1 MKVIKGTIHY
11 EINEENNTWKLAYS
25 QSSDNDLAVM
35 LIGQQ
40 LMEFSEEEFES
51 ALKDKSLDTKTKKFY
66 QERLKKVR
74 AAKFGLSLM
83 CETLLSI
90 IDEYREHVAKMKE
103 SNSTQQVEPLTPEQ
117 QKELLEM
124 MKQFEPKKDG
134 E

>member
-11 EINEENNTWKLAYS
+11 EINEENNTWNLAYS

-51 ALKDKSLDTKTKKFY
+51 ALKDRSMDTKTKKFY
-66 QERLKKVR
+66 QGRLKKVR

-103 SNSTQQVEPLTPEQ
+103 STTQQVEPLTPEQ
-117 QKELLEM
+117 QKELVEM
-124 MKQFEPKKDG
+124 MKQFEVKKDG
-134 E
+134 V

>member
-51 ALKDKSLDTKTKKFY
+51 ALKDQSMDTKTKKFY
-66 QERLKKVR
+66 QGRLKKVR

-90 IDEYREHVAKMKE
+90 IDEYRAHVEKMKE
-103 SNSTQQVEPLTPEQ
+103 SNSTQKVEPLTPEQ
-117 QKELLEM
+117 QKELIEM
-124 MKQFEPKKDG
+124 MKQFEVKKDG
-134 E
+134 V